1 MKKRS
6 ILFVTILFALSL
18 ALNACAPTTAS
29 EEPDGPVQVTVSIL
43 PQAFFVER
51 IAGDL
56 VAVNVMVGP
65 GDDAHTYE
73 PRPDQMIA
81 LSESVIFFSIGI
93 EYEDAWLPRFEDTNP
108 DMEIIDSS
116 EGITRIMETIP
127 HTHDH
132 EDEHGHHHDD
142 HDHHD
147 EDDHGHHDDHD
158 HHDEDDHGHHDDHD
172 HHDED
177 DHGHHDDHDHHDDDD
192 HGHHDDHDHHDEDDH
207 GHHDDHDHHDED
219 DHGHHDDHD
228 HHDEDDHGHH
238 HHDELGLDPHV
249 WLTPANGKIIATNIY
264 NALVA
269 VSPEN
274 EAVFTANFEELVAE
288 IEALDARIT
297 DTLSGL
303 TRRNFMVYHPAWGYF
318 AEAYG
323 LTQLPIKVGGM
334 DPSARGLAA
343 LIDQA
348 LEEEISVVFVQPQFS
363 EANARAIAQEIGG
376 GVVKVDPLA
385 FDWLTNLETVAEAFA
400 TALGN

>member
-1 MKKRS
+1 MKKHS

-18 ALNACAPTTAS
+18 ALNACAPTSAS
-29 EEPDGPVQVTVSIL
+29 EEPGGPVQVTVSIL
-43 PQAFFVER
+43 PQAYFVER

-56 VAVNVMVGP
+56 VDVNVMVRP

-81 LSESVIFFSIGI
+81 LSESVIFFSVGI
-93 EYEDAWLPRFEDTNP
+93 EYEETWLPRFEHTNP
-108 DMEIIDSS
+108 EMEIIDSS

-132 EDEHGHHHDD
+132 DEEHGHHHDN
-142 HDHHD
+142 DHHED
-147 EDDHGHHDDHD
+147 DDHGHHDDHD
-158 HHDEDDHGHHDDHD
+158 HHE
-172 HHDED
+172 
-177 DHGHHDDHDHHDDDD
+177 DDD
-192 HGHHDDHDHHDEDDH
+192 HGHHDDHDHHDE
-207 GHHDDHDHHDED
+207 E

-238 HHDELGLDPHV
+238 HHHELGLDPHV

-264 NALVA
+264 NALVT

-274 EAVFTANFEELVAE
+274 EAVFTANFEELISE
-288 IEALDARIT
+288 IEDLDARIT

-318 AEAYG
+318 ADAYG

-334 DPSARGLAA
+334 DPSARELAQ

-363 EANARAIAQEIGG
+363 EANARAVAQEIGG

-385 FDWLTNLETVAEAFA
+385 FDWMSNLETVAEAFA
-400 TALGN
+400 SALGN

>member
-1 MKKRS
+1 M
-6 ILFVTILFALSL
+6 
-18 ALNACAPTTAS
+18 
-29 EEPDGPVQVTVSIL
+29 TVSIL

-56 VAVNVMVGP
+56 VDVNVMVGP

-81 LSESVIFFSIGI
+81 LSESLLFFSIGI
-93 EYEDAWLPRFEDTNP
+93 EYEESWLPRFEETNP
-108 DMEIIDSS
+108 EMAIIDTSQ
-116 EGITRIMETIP
+116 GITRIMETVP
-127 HTHDH
+127 HDH
-132 EDEHGHHHDD
+132 EDDDHGHETD
-142 HDHHD
+142 DHHD
-147 EDDHGHHDDHD
+147 EDDDHGYEADD
-158 HHDEDDHGHHDDHD
+158 HHDEDD
-172 HHDED
+172 
-177 DHGHHDDHDHHDDDD
+177 DHGHEADD
-192 HGHHDDHDHHDEDDH
+192 
-207 GHHDDHDHHDED
+207 
-219 DHGHHDDHD
+219 
-228 HHDEDDHGHH
+228 
-238 HHDELGLDPHV
+238 HHDELGLDPHI
-249 WLTPANGKIIATNIY
+249 WLTPANGKIIATNIF

-274 EAVFTANFEELVAE
+274 EEVFTANFEALVAE

-318 AEAYG
+318 ADAYD
-323 LTQLPIKVGGM
+323 LTQLPIQVGGT
-334 DPSARGLAA
+334 DPSARELAQ

-385 FDWLTNLETVAEAFA
+385 FDWLTHLETVAEAFA
-400 TALGN
+400 SALGN

>member
-1 MKKRS
+1 MKKQS

-18 ALNACAPTTAS
+18 ALNACAPTPAAEDPS
-29 EEPDGPVQVTVSIL
+29 GPIQVTVSIL

-56 VAVNVMVGP
+56 VDVNVMVRP

-81 LSESVIFFSIGI
+81 LSESVIFFSVGI
-93 EYEDAWLPRFEDTNP
+93 EYEETWLPRFEHTNP
-108 DMEIIDSS
+108 EMEIIDSS

-132 EDEHGHHHDD
+132 DEEHGHHHDN
-142 HDHHD
+142 DHH
-147 EDDHGHHDDHD
+147 E
-158 HHDEDDHGHHDDHD
+158 
-172 HHDED
+172 
-177 DHGHHDDHDHHDDDD
+177 DDD

-228 HHDEDDHGHH
+228 HHDEEDHSHHDDHDHHDEDDHGHH
-238 HHDELGLDPHV
+238 HHHELGLDPHV

-264 NALVA
+264 NALVT

-274 EAVFTANFEELVAE
+274 EAVFTANFEELISE
-288 IEALDARIT
+288 IEDLDARIT

-318 AEAYG
+318 ADAYG

-334 DPSARGLAA
+334 DPSARELAQ

-348 LEEEISVVFVQPQFS
+348 LEEEISMVFVQPQFS
-363 EANARAIAQEIGG
+363 EANARAVAQEIGG

-385 FDWLTNLETVAEAFA
+385 FDWMSNLETVAEAFA
-400 TALGN
+400 SALGN